1 MKTRALSI
9 IELQNSVFYHLFS
22 IVVFFSGCDS
32 PKDSHAHNEI
42 ETYTCPMHPQVVM
55 DKPGTCPVCGM
66 NLVKVKESMD
76 GSNNLMLSDNQIQL
90 ANITT
95 QKATKKSFGQTI
107 TINGRLTVDQE
118 QSVVISSR
126 AAGRVEKL
134 YVKETG
140 QSIQQGDPLY
150 TLYSE
155 TLLTLQQEYLLAKE
169 QYEAFGQTEKR
180 YKSFMEGAEKK
191 LRLYGLTKNQIDRL
205 TDRESLQQNVTFFA
219 SASGTITE
227 INVSEGQYIP
237 EGGMLYRLENIAM
250 LWVEAELFPDET
262 AIVKPGDNIT
272 VRIGEN
278 SPIPAKVT
286 FLSPEYR
293 SNTQITIMRA
303 TIENHDLNYK
313 PGQQVQVYL
322 THSFKEGI
330 AIPVDAVIRDG
341 KGTHVY
347 MQNGKNTFKPQMVT
361 TGIETFDEVE
371 ITKGLVDGDTIAVT
385 GAYLLYSEMILK
397 KGTDPMAGHAH

>member
-1 MKTRALSI
+1 METRSLSI
-9 IELQNSVFYHLFS
+9 KELQNSIFYFLFS
-22 IVVFFSGCDS
+22 IAVLFSGCDS

-42 ETYTCPMHPQVVM
+42 ETYTCPMHPQIIM
-55 DKPGTCPVCGM
+55 NKPGTCPVCGM
-66 NLVKVKESMD
+66 NLVKVIESMD
-76 GSNNLMLSDNQIQL
+76 ENNNLMLSDNQIQL

-95 QKATKKSFGQTI
+95 QKVTKKSFGQTI
-107 TINGRLTVDQE
+107 TINGRLTLDQE

-126 AAGRVEKL
+126 AAGRIEKL

-140 QSIQQGDPLY
+140 QSIQQGEPLY

-155 TLLTLQQEYLLAKE
+155 TLLTLQQDYLLAKE

-180 YKSFMEGAEKK
+180 YKSFLDAAEKK

-205 TDRESLQQNVTFFA
+205 TDRKALPQSVTFFA

-227 INVSEGQYIP
+227 INVSEGQYVT
-237 EGGMLYRLENIAM
+237 EGALLYRLENIAR
-250 LWVEAELFPDET
+250 LWVEVELFPDET
-262 AIVKPGDNIT
+262 SIVKPGDNIT

-293 SNTQITIMRA
+293 ANTQITIMRA
-303 TIENHDLNYK
+303 TIENPDFKYK

-322 THSFKEGI
+322 THSAKEGI

-347 MQNGKNTFKPQMVT
+347 IQNGKNTFKPRMVS
-361 TGIETFDEVE
+361 TGIETSDEVE
-371 ITKGLVDGDTIAVT
+371 ITEGIVDGDTVAIT
-385 GAYLLYSEMILK
+385 GAYLLYSEIILK
-397 KGTDPMAGHAH
+397 QGTDPMAGHAH